1 VFLATV
7 PAFMALWT
15 RHDELNLHY
24 MRYDKRSFRALADA
38 AGLRIEE
45 ARYFFHWTAAAKLG
59 QRLVEGIVP
68 GAPAVPSVP
77 PEPIN
82 AALYA
87 LSRLEQRVVGALS
100 LPFGSSLL
108 VIGGRRDG
116 RTRVAAGHRGAA
128 EA

>member
-15 RHDELNLHY
+15 RHDDLNLHY
-24 MRYDKRSFRALADA
+24 TRYDKRSFRALADA
-38 AGLRIEE
+38 ARLRIDE

-59 QRLVEGIVP
+59 VRLVEAIVP
-68 GAPAVPSVP
+68 GTPGSPRVP

-87 LSRLEQRVVGALS
+87 VSRLEQRVANALPV
-100 LPFGSSLL
+100 PFGSSLL
-108 VIGGRRDG
+108 VVGGRPDG
-116 RTRVAAGHRGAA
+116 RPRAV
-128 EA
+128 